1 MATQKDIKST
11 KTMKDNPLV
20 SVIIPNYNHARY
32 LEQRLESVFNQTY
45 QNFEVIFL
53 DDCSTDNSVELVKEY
68 ARDRSNLI
76 KASRIKRRNMQNQY
90 WKAVASML

>member
-1 MATQKDIKST
+1 
-11 KTMKDNPLV
+11 MKDNPLV

-68 ARDRSNLI
+68 ARDRSNLVLLCQSENHRQG
-76 KASRIKRRNMQNQY
+76 A
-90 WKAVASML
+90 A